1 MDSKLTSALRAEE
14 KREIARRLVRER
26 EHRRLNGN
34 GAARPN
40 GAATDGGYDDLPPA
54 HYDFDYHPNAMALWA
69 RSNGA
74 EQAYFRVH
82 DGVAADTTII
92 DGRSYLNFTNYNYL
106 GLAGHPAVAAAV
118 ADAVARYGTSV
129 SASRM
134 VGGERPLHREL
145 ETTFADILDV
155 EDCLSFVSG
164 YSTNTFTLSYL
175 FGPKDLI
182 LYDALIHNS
191 VMVGATQSGARRI
204 AFRHN
209 DWQAVDDLLARHR
222 RDYERVVIVVEGL
235 YSMDG
240 DFPDLPRFV
249 EIRNRYKTFLMV
261 DEAHS
266 MGVMGARGFGIRQ
279 HFGLDGKDVDI
290 WMGTL
295 SKSFASCGG
304 YIAGCRSLILSL
316 RYGAP
321 GFIFSAG
328 LTPGNTAAAL
338 AAITVM
344 KAEPE
349 RVKRLQDRGRFFLA
363 SARAHGLSVG
373 NASGYALVPVMTGT
387 TVKSVA
393 MTQAMFRRGINVQ
406 PILYPAVE
414 EKGGRLRFFV
424 SSEHSEAQIE
434 QTIQIA
440 AEEWRKLEAS

>member
-1 MDSKLTSALRAEE
+1 MSALLAHE
-14 KREIARRLVRER
+14 KREIARRMVRDREER
-26 EHRRLNGN
+26 RAKGLGRVN
-34 GAARPN
+34 GAAMP
-40 GAATDGGYDDLPPA
+40 DGEYEDLPQS
-54 HYDFDYHPNAMALWA
+54 HYDFDHHPNAIALWL

-74 EQAYFRVH
+74 EHAYFRVH
-82 DGVAADTTII
+82 DGIAADTTVI
-92 DGRSYLNFTNYNYL
+92 GGHAYLNFTNYNYL
-106 GLAGHPAVAAAV
+106 GLSGHPVVAAAV

-129 SASRM
+129 SASRL

-145 ETTFADILDV
+145 EHSLAEILDV
-155 EDCLSFVSG
+155 EDCLGFVSG

-191 VMVGATQSGARRI
+191 VMVGAAQSGARRI

-222 RDYERVVIVVEGL
+222 REYERVVIVVEGL

-240 DFPDLPRFV
+240 DFPDLPKFV
-249 EIRNRYKTFLMV
+249 AVRNRHKVFLMV

-266 MGVMGARGFGIRQ
+266 MGVMGARGYGVRE
-279 HFGLDGKDVDI
+279 HFGLAGGDVDI

-304 YIAGCRSLILSL
+304 YVAGRRSLILSL

-321 GFIFSAG
+321 GFVFSAG

-338 AAITVM
+338 AAIAVM

-349 RVKRLQDRGRFFLA
+349 RVKRLQDRGRFFLSRA
-363 SARAHGLSVG
+363 KARGLSVG
-373 NASGYALVPVMTGT
+373 NATGFALVSVMTGT
-387 TVKSVA
+387 TEKSLA
-393 MTQAMFRRGINVQ
+393 MTQALFQRGINVQ
-406 PILYPAVE
+406 PIIYPAVE

-424 SSEHSEAQIE
+424 SSEHSEAQID
-434 QTIQIA
+434 QAVQIVA
-440 AEEWRKLEAS
+440 DEWRRLNAS